1 MNNELDS
8 ATGNRNTIAGDGIG
22 QEVMPA
28 AIACVDALA
37 TAFGFHVT

>member
-8 ATGNRNTIAGDGIG
+8 TTGSRYTIDVIAGDGIG

-28 AIACVDALA
+28 A